1 MLFGHRK
8 GARGK
13 EDETSSYSCPSYHV
27 VFLLAASTHISIM
40 GEVVEN
46 QDVPRQQQAAED
58 NAWRL
63 DINKYKPTRPAASQ
77 NPKAHGGCLNQR
89 FGKSCYIHAELFIC
103 CFHNN
108 VVPNQYLSII

>member
-13 EDETSSYSCPSYHV
+13 GDETSSYSDPSYV
-27 VFLLAASTHISIM
+27 ILLAGWHISIM

-46 QDVPRQQQAAED
+46 QGVPRQQQAED

-63 DINKYKPTRPAASQ
+63 DINKFKPMRPAASQ

-89 FGKSCYIHAELFIC
+89 FGKSCYMPSYLLF
-103 CFHNN
+103 
-108 VVPNQYLSII
+108 S